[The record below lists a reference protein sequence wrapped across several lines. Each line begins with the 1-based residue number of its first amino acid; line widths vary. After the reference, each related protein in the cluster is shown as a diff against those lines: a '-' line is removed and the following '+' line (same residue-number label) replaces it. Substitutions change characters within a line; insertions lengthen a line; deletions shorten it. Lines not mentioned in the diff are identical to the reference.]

1 MQIDY
6 ARPIGIYLADGTLIT
21 SLPQRENLISAKV
34 PELTRERLPG
44 TDHEIRTVEHRSG
57 DGGLENFTLG
67 RLAGFPV
74 LISVTDDVELSLA
87 SWRETAV
94 PIAFGAL
101 LVCIFTAMVALYLI
115 DKLKRKGALIAALD
129 AANDRYQHTINV
141 VMDAIVAVD
150 GEARVVLFNPA
161 AEKMFGRNAAEM
173 QGKSLDLL
181 IPARHGLTRVA
192 LDAPQ
197 TSLKL
202 SGLRPDGSEFP
213 IESTLSHSRISGA
226 AQTTAVFRDVTE
238 LRRTESELRR
248 ANLQL
253 RALAASQQSVREQE
267 RKRIS
272 SELHDDL
279 GQQLTGLKL
288 SLSWLGNRMKD
299 GRSAATQHLQ
309 EMRQQLDIAIGS
321 VRRIAAEMRPRVLND
336 LDFAQA
342 LAWQT
347 AEFARHSEL
356 QIELNL
362 PAAGLVKEETLA
374 TTLFRIVQ
382 ESLTNVVR
390 HANATRAHI
399 SLVTDGDTLLLT
411 ISDDGRGF
419 TATPRNDGI
428 GVIGMRERCSANGAN
443 FQIISSE
450 GHGTTVE
457 VTVNL
462 KPALQR
468 DSSP

>member
-1 MQIDY
+1 M
-6 ARPIGIYLADGTLIT
+6 
-21 SLPQRENLISAKV
+21 E
-34 PELTRERLPG
+34 
-44 TDHEIRTVEHRSG
+44 
-57 DGGLENFTLG
+57 
-67 RLAGFPV
+67 
-74 LISVTDDVELSLA
+74 
-87 SWRETAV
+87 
-94 PIAFGAL
+94 
-101 LVCIFTAMVALYLI
+101 
-115 DKLKRKGALIAALD
+115 
-129 AANDRYQHTINV
+129 
-141 VMDAIVAVD
+141 
-150 GEARVVLFNPA
+150 
-161 AEKMFGRNAAEM
+161 
-173 QGKSLDLL
+173 
-181 IPARHGLTRVA
+181 
-192 LDAPQ
+192 
-197 TSLKL
+197 L

-213 IESTLSHSRISGA
+213 IESTLSHSRIAGA

-299 GRSAATQHLQ
+299 GRSTATQHLQ
-309 EMRQQLDIAIGS
+309 EMRQQLDIAIAS
-321 VRRIAAEMRPRVLND
+321 VRRIAAEMRPRILND
-336 LDFAQA
+336 LDFGQA

-347 AEFARHSEL
+347 AEFSRHSEL
-356 QIELNL
+356 QIELDL
-362 PAAGLVKEETLA
+362 PAAALVKEEKLA

-411 ISDDGRGF
+411 IRDDGRGF

-428 GVIGMRERCSANGAN
+428 GVTGMRERCSANGAN

-450 GHGTTVE
+450 GRGTTVE

-462 KPALQR
+462 KPASQR
-468 DSSP
+468 DPSQ